1 MRVLHVTEDFSRL
14 NTGVTAT
21 VRALAT
27 WQRAHCEWVGVYA
40 TGPVEPAPDDALP
53 VFADALL
60 PASRGW
66 RFPRGGRSTLEHLVR
81 TWDVELL
88 HVHGLWRAAPLLA
101 GRVARRYGL
110 PWVLSVHGQCSPWAL
125 YGQGRLKQWKKQ
137 AYWSIIARAPLSRCT
152 ALHAITP
159 PEAEH
164 LARFFEGRS
173 ADAVIPNALNV
184 AAGPAPEP
192 PVAAPYFLFLG
203 RLHPVK
209 AIDRLIEAFAQ
220 ASLPDRWRVVIAGP
234 EEDPVHAGAL
244 RAQVAR
250 HGAEDRI
257 EFVGPVYGQRKAD
270 LLAQAWAVIVPSH
283 TEVVGIANL
292 EAAWAGTPSITTTA
306 AGLHDWEEGGGLL
319 VDGSIEALREALVAA
334 TGWTNDERMARGQS
348 SRELVARR
356 YILDAVGPQWLDLYG
371 SLVGR

>member
-1 MRVLHVTEDFSRL
+1 MRVLHVIEDFSRL

-27 WQRAHCEWVGVYA
+27 WQRTHCEWVGVYA
-40 TGPVEPAPDDALP
+40 TGPVEPDLDDALP

-66 RFPRGGRSTLEHLVR
+66 RFPRGGSSTLESLVR
-81 TWDVELL
+81 TWNVELL

-101 GRVARRYGL
+101 GRVARRHGL

-125 YGQGRLKQWKKQ
+125 YGQGLLKQWKKQ
-137 AYWSIIARAPLSRCT
+137 AYWSAIARAPLSRCT

-164 LARFFEGRS
+164 LARFFDGRS
-173 ADAVIPNALNV
+173 ADAVIPNALN
-184 AAGPAPEP
+184 AAPGPAPEP
-192 PVAAPYFLFLG
+192 AIAEPYFLFLG

-209 AIDRLIEAFAQ
+209 AIDRLIEAFARG
-220 ASLPDRWRVVIAGP
+220 SIPGPWRVVIAGP
-234 EEDPVHAGAL
+234 EEDPAYAAAL

-250 HGAEDRI
+250 HSADSRI
-257 EFVGPVYGQRKAD
+257 EFIGPVYGQRKAG

-283 TEVVGIANL
+283 TEVVGMANL
-292 EAAWAGTPSITTTA
+292 EAAWASTPSITTTA
-306 AGLHDWEEGGGLL
+306 AGLHDWQAGGGML
-319 VDGSIEALREALVAA
+319 VDGSVDALRDALVAA
-334 TGWTNDERMARGQS
+334 TGWTSDERMARGKA
-348 SRELVARR
+348 SRGLVSRR
-356 YILDAVGPQWLDLYG
+356 YILDAVGPQWLALYD
-371 SLVGR
+371 SLVSR